1 MTGTIKNNARIEA
14 WRLKGIFFVK
24 AMGKRNNVCRYDI
37 KRSSIFRAEFINIK
51 KLKRRSKIRQK
62 ILCTKIDT

>member
-1 MTGTIKNNARIEA
+1 MQVSFSFVLKAVTAGKSVTGTIKNNARIEA

-37 KRSSIFRAEFINIK
+37 KKRSCVFRAEFI
-51 KLKRRSKIRQK
+51 
-62 ILCTKIDT
+62 

>member
-24 AMGKRNNVCRYDI
+24 AMGKGIMFADMI
-37 KRSSIFRAEFINIK
+37 LKRSCIFRAELIK
-51 KLKRRSKIRQK
+51 KN
-62 ILCTKIDT
+62 